1 MGCEMRTLLT
11 LLLSFLVLWAQQPS
25 KAIFIEPK
33 RGYYDTIEA
42 KANEFK
48 APKKKTQKTVMKVD
62 LSNFKIP
69 KSISEFKYV
78 WHQTPIS
85 QGITGTCWSFSTTSF
100 FESEI
105 YRLKNKKIRLSPMY
119 NAYWEYVEKATEY
132 VKTRGKTH
140 LGEGSEA
147 DALLRLWK
155 KYGIVPYEVYTGLL
169 DGQEVYDHSQMFNE
183 IKSFLENVKKNNFWN
198 ENFVIEGVKSILNT
212 YMKEP
217 PKEFTYEGKKWTPQQ
232 FLQNYIGINLDDY
245 YSIISLNRY
254 PLYTKI
260 IYEVPDNWWFGADYY
275 NVTLQEFMQI
285 INYAIEKN
293 ISMSIG
299 GDVSEP
305 GIDSWAKVA
314 VVPEFDIPADKIND
328 DARMFRFYNGTT
340 DDDHGVHLIG
350 YTDIDGKRWYLIK
363 DSGAGSRNTG
373 DKGYYFFSD
382 DYVKLKIVDFLIHKD
397 GIPDNIK
404 QKLNIK

>member
-1 MGCEMRTLLT
+1 MRTLLT

-62 LSNFKIP
+62 LSNIKIP

-78 WHQTPIS
+78 WHNTPIS
-85 QGITGTCWSFSTTSF
+85 QGITNTCWSFSTTSF

-119 NAYWEYVEKATEY
+119 NAYLEYIEKATEF

-140 LGEGSEA
+140 IGEGSMA

-155 KYGIVPYEVYTGLL
+155 KYGCVPYDVYTGLL
-169 DGQEVYDHSQMFNE
+169 DGQEVYDHAAMFSE
-183 IKSFLENVKKNNFWN
+183 IKSFLESVKKNNFWS
-198 ENFVIEGVKSILNT
+198 ETFVIDGIKNILNT

-217 PKEFTYEGKKWTPQQ
+217 PTEFTYEGKKWTPQQ
-232 FLQNYIGINLDDY
+232 FFQNYVGLNLDDY
-245 YSIISLNRY
+245 YSIISLNKY
-254 PLYTKI
+254 PFYEKI
-260 IYEVPDNWWFGADYY
+260 VYEVPDNWWFSDEYY
-275 NVTLQEFMQI
+275 NVPLNEFMQI
-285 INYAIEKN
+285 INFAIEKN

-314 VVPEFDIPADKIND
+314 VVPEFDIPFDKIND

-340 DDDHGVHLIG
+340 YDDHGVH
-350 YTDIDGKRWYLIK
+350 
-363 DSGAGSRNTG
+363 
-373 DKGYYFFSD
+373 
-382 DYVKLKIVDFLIHKD
+382 
-397 GIPDNIK
+397 
-404 QKLNIK
+404 

>member
-1 MGCEMRTLLT
+1 MRTLILT
-11 LLLSFLVLWAQQPS
+11 LIAFSFLLAQQPQ
-25 KAIFIEPK
+25 KAIFVEPK
-33 RGYYDTIEA
+33 KGYYDTIET

-48 APKKKTQKTVMKVD
+48 AKKKKTKTVMKVD
-62 LSNFKIP
+62 LSNIKIP

-78 WHQTPIS
+78 WHNTPIS
-85 QGITGTCWSFSTTSF
+85 QGITNTCWSFSTTSF

-119 NAYWEYVEKATEY
+119 NAYLEYIEKATEF

-140 LGEGSEA
+140 IGEGSMA

-155 KYGIVPYEVYTGLL
+155 KYGCVPYDVYTGLL
-169 DGQEVYDHSQMFNE
+169 DGQEVYDHAAMFSE
-183 IKSFLENVKKNNFWN
+183 IKSFLESVKKNNFWS
-198 ENFVIEGVKSILNT
+198 ETFVIDGIKNILNT

-217 PKEFTYEGKKWTPQQ
+217 PTEFTYEGKKWTPQQ
-232 FLQNYIGINLDDY
+232 FFQNYVGLNLDDY
-245 YSIISLNRY
+245 YSIISLNKY
-254 PLYTKI
+254 PFYEKI
-260 IYEVPDNWWFGADYY
+260 VYEVPDNWWFSDEYY
-275 NVTLQEFMQI
+275 NVPLNEFMQI
-285 INYAIEKN
+285 INFAIEKN

-314 VVPEFDIPADKIND
+314 VVPEFDIPFDKIND

-340 DDDHGVHLIG
+340 YDDHGVHLLG

-363 DSGAGSRNTG
+363 DSGAGSRNVG
-373 DKGYYFFSD
+373 DKGYYFFNE
-382 DYVKLKIVDFLIHKD
+382 DYVKLKIVNFLIHKD
-397 GIPDNIK
+397 GIPENIK
-404 QKLNIK
+404 KKLNIK